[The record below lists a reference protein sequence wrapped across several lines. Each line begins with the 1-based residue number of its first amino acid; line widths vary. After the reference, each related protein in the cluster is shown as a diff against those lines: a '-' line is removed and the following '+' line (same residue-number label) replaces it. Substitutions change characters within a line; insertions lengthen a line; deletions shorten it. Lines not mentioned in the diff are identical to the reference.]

1 VSFLETKIIRND
13 TGLDFKRIE
22 QIIKMFHS
30 KSDKQSEIIRRK
42 KSAELKQRE
51 ANAFQHFE
59 LNGFQQEIDRINK
72 LIESLETERKE
83 YERRIRDFT
92 QGTEKDKRY
101 NSFESIREGSP
112 IHNYVNQNSG
122 EYSEKE
128 KVLREMKEQ
137 FSEELWIAKDIGQA
151 VDIYNNYVSILQS
164 FEE

>member
-1 VSFLETKIIRND
+1 LETKIIRND

-72 LIESLETERKE
+72 SIESLETERKE
-83 YERRIRDFT
+83 YEVRIRDFT

-101 NSFESIREGSP
+101 NSYDTIREGSP
-112 IHNYVNQNSG
+112 VHNYVNQNSG

-128 KVLREMKEQ
+128 KSLREMKEH
-137 FSEELWIAKDIGQA
+137 FAEELWLAKDIGQA
-151 VDIYNNYVSILQS
+151 AGIYERYISLLEQSI
-164 FEE
+164 